1 MINFYKTIKNS
12 QSHNPNYD
20 RHHLKLPFRGIVCT
34 ASGGGKSN
42 LVMNILL
49 ELDQTLHKVIV
60 CTKAEEPLY
69 SAMKKRL
76 KDSVDIYYLANGDS
90 MPNIA
95 KMNPGENGMIIYD
108 DLVLDQDKSI
118 GEMYIRGRKLGYS
131 SIFISQSFFGV
142 NKIIRQ
148 NSNYV
153 WLGRGISKRD
163 LRMILSEYAL
173 NMTKKELEDLYAK
186 ATNKPMHFL
195 MLDLDDREARQD
207 ITETIAS
214 L

>member
-1 MINFYKTIKNS
+1 
-12 QSHNPNYD
+12 
-20 RHHLKLPFRGIVCT
+20 
-34 ASGGGKSN
+34 
-42 LVMNILL
+42 
-49 ELDQTLHKVIV
+49 
-60 CTKAEEPLY
+60 
-69 SAMKKRL
+69 MKKRL
-76 KDSVDIYYLANGDS
+76 KDSVHIHYLANGDV
-90 MPNIA
+90 MPNIS
-95 KMNPGENGMIIYD
+95 KMNPGENGIIIYD

-142 NKIIRQ
+142 NKLIRQ

-173 NMTKKELEDLYAK
+173 NMTKKELEDLYSK

-207 ITETIAS
+207 ICTPLAQ